1 MTAAILDR
9 SPAPPPQLSGAVEA
23 AGSRGYGHFGPTSTL
38 AYTTTTSSPP
48 PLTALAPTGTTTSK
62 ESFMNDYLCPVG
74 KRVIKLPL
82 ILFKI
87 KPFWF
92 KFNVEHSSSHS
103 K

>member
-48 PLTALAPTGTTTSK
+48 PLTALAPTGTSSDYPTSRQVQQAL
-62 ESFMNDYLCPVG
+62 S
-74 KRVIKLPL
+74 
-82 ILFKI
+82 KI
-87 KPFWF
+87 I
-92 KFNVEHSSSHS
+92 H
-103 K
+103 